1 MSREVAIEIPKP
13 CTIPSELFLFPVC
26 EVRDVSSQLAASTAR
41 LVCHEGDGL

>member
-1 MSREVAIEIPKP
+1 MSRDVEIEILKP
-13 CTIPSELFLFPVC
+13 HTIPSELSLFPVC